1 MDSIHAPGK
10 RAFGEQQEKL
20 AAAYLMKHGLN
31 LVDVNYRCR
40 VGEIDLIM
48 RDRSQLVFVEVRY
61 RRSSKFGSPAE
72 TVDPRK
78 QRKLIHAAQLYLLT
92 LHLTDT
98 TSCRFDIVGITP
110 GTDPNT
116 LRFDWIQDAFSG
128 C

>member
-1 MDSIHAPGK
+1 MDSIHATGK

-20 AAAYLMKHGLN
+20 AAAYLMKHGLT
-31 LVDVNYRCR
+31 LVDLNYQCR

-48 RDRSQLVFVEVRY
+48 RDGSQLVFVEVRY

-78 QRKLIHAAQLYLLT
+78 QRKLINSAQLYLLA
-92 LHLTDT
+92 LHMTDK

-110 GTDPNT
+110 STAPNT
-116 LRFDWIQDAFSG
+116 LHFDWIKDAFSG
-128 C
+128 Y